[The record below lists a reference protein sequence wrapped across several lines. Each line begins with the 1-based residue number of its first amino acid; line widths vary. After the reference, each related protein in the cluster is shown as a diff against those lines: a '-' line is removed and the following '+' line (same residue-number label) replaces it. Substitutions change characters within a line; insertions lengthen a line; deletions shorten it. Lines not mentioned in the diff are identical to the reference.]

1 MQPRPGRHR
10 ADAAAEIVAAAI
22 VQVPQQLRV
31 AEALSRQPRFESHSV
46 LRKLDGREARFLH
59 WNRIARRPLR
69 RAHRLGKAAVL
80 RQRGRA
86 HALHGQQ
93 AVLPLA
99 VEEQALL
106 RAVAQVALVV
116 HPAPGHT
123 AAQAQFFQK
132 ILHRPR
138 IVARHRQVVRA
149 QRAGDAQHRAASAV
163 AAGVVFQFQQREVV
177 MPIQAQRPRR

>member
-1 MQPRPGRHR
+1 MPSSACLP
-10 ADAAAEIVAAAI
+10 
-22 VQVPQQLRV
+22 
-31 AEALSRQPRFESHSV
+31 
-46 LRKLDGREARFLH
+46 
-59 WNRIARRPLR
+59 R
-69 RAHRLGKAAVL
+69 RAHRLRKTAVL

-86 HALHGQQ
+86 HALYRQQ
-93 AVLPLA
+93 PVLPLA

-106 RAVAQVALVV
+106 RAVAQVAFVV
-116 HPAPGHT
+116 HPAPGHA